1 MERHRMAEH
10 TRYERLYGL
19 FLAYAALLALFGLI
33 MDTPVN
39 ILRGLST
46 IILTEDA
53 LITDYVLIAGPGAAL
68 VNSAL
73 VTAISTLILRRSG
86 EPFNGFSPVVVGLM
100 SGFSLFGKNFVNI
113 WPILLGTFLYAKSR
127 REPVGK
133 YAPVGLLAT
142 ALAPVVSYIALDNG
156 WGTPLAGGLVGILIG
171 FIMPPLSAYTYKIQN
186 GMNLYNVGFAC
197 GLVAFIL
204 VPLMGSMGATPATR
218 YHWATGYDLTFGIA
232 LGLLCVACCLA
243 GLFCTKHPLWATW
256 AGYRRLL
263 QDSGRAPSDFL
274 RMFGAGP
281 VLLNTGINGLISMA
295 FILCSGGD
303 LNGPTVGGILTIM
316 GFSAFGKHAFNII
329 PVMAGVFLGGLVMH
343 WSLSDS
349 AVQLACLFCTTLAPI
364 SGYFGWPFG
373 VLAGFLHSSVV
384 LYTGTPV
391 AGMNLY
397 NNGFSGG
404 LVAIVLYPVIIAVVR
419 HRKPTLVDQDY
430 FDPLEHDEPV
440 VPPVPTPSQRRRTCD
455 PGPSPRRILLSMP
468 IPAEAS
474 PRRETPPPFVVFQAN
489 CSLISVFPASIPS
502 SRVFFL
508 VLKHNSVLNICPLPF
523 FFSSRHLFHFFF
535 RFIFLTLP

>member
-1 MERHRMAEH
+1 MTEH

-33 MDTPVN
+33 LDTPSG
-39 ILRGLST
+39 ILHGLST

-142 ALAPVVSYIALDNG
+142 ALSPVVSYIALDNG
-156 WGTPLAGGLVGILIG
+156 WGTPLAGCLVGVLIG

-232 LGLLCVACCLA
+232 LGLLCAACCLA
-243 GLFCTKHPLWATW
+243 GLFL
-256 AGYRRLL
+256 
-263 QDSGRAPSDFL
+263 
-274 RMFGAGP
+274 
-281 VLLNTGINGLISMA
+281 
-295 FILCSGGD
+295 
-303 LNGPTVGGILTIM
+303 
-316 GFSAFGKHAFNII
+316 
-329 PVMAGVFLGGLVMH
+329 
-343 WSLSDS
+343 
-349 AVQLACLFCTTLAPI
+349 
-364 SGYFGWPFG
+364 
-373 VLAGFLHSSVV
+373 
-384 LYTGTPV
+384 
-391 AGMNLY
+391 
-397 NNGFSGG
+397 
-404 LVAIVLYPVIIAVVR
+404 
-419 HRKPTLVDQDY
+419 
-430 FDPLEHDEPV
+430 
-440 VPPVPTPSQRRRTCD
+440 
-455 PGPSPRRILLSMP
+455 
-468 IPAEAS
+468 
-474 PRRETPPPFVVFQAN
+474 
-489 CSLISVFPASIPS
+489 SLIHISEPT
-502 SRVFFL
+502 
-508 VLKHNSVLNICPLPF
+508 
-523 FFSSRHLFHFFF
+523 RH
-535 RFIFLTLP
+535 

>member
-1 MERHRMAEH
+1 
-10 TRYERLYGL
+10 
-19 FLAYAALLALFGLI
+19 
-33 MDTPVN
+33 
-39 ILRGLST
+39 
-46 IILTEDA
+46 
-53 LITDYVLIAGPGAAL
+53 
-68 VNSAL
+68 
-73 VTAISTLILRRSG
+73 
-86 EPFNGFSPVVVGLM
+86 
-100 SGFSLFGKNFVNI
+100 
-113 WPILLGTFLYAKSR
+113 
-127 REPVGK
+127 
-133 YAPVGLLAT
+133 
-142 ALAPVVSYIALDNG
+142 
-156 WGTPLAGGLVGILIG
+156 
-171 FIMPPLSAYTYKIQN
+171 
-186 GMNLYNVGFAC
+186 
-197 GLVAFIL
+197 
-204 VPLMGSMGATPATR
+204 MGSMGATPATR

-263 QDSGRAPSDFL
+263 QDSGRAPSVFL

-440 VPPVPTPSQRRRTCD
+440 VPPVPHAITEEED
-455 PGPSPRRILLSMP
+455 L
-468 IPAEAS
+468 
-474 PRRETPPPFVVFQAN
+474 
-489 CSLISVFPASIPS
+489 
-502 SRVFFL
+502 
-508 VLKHNSVLNICPLPF
+508 
-523 FFSSRHLFHFFF
+523 
-535 RFIFLTLP
+535 

>member
-1 MERHRMAEH
+1 MAEH

-156 WGTPLAGGLVGILIG
+156 WGNPLAGGLVGILIG

-204 VPLMGSMGATPATR
+204 VPLMGSMGATPTTQ
-218 YHWATGYDLTFGIA
+218 YHWAEGYDLAFGVA
-232 LGLLCVACCLA
+232 LGLLCAACCIA
-243 GLFCTKHPLWATW
+243 GLFCT
-256 AGYRRLL
+256 
-263 QDSGRAPSDFL
+263 GRPAS
-274 RMFGAGP
+274 
-281 VLLNTGINGLISMA
+281 
-295 FILCSGGD
+295 
-303 LNGPTVGGILTIM
+303 
-316 GFSAFGKHAFNII
+316 H
-329 PVMAGVFLGGLVMH
+329 LGGLPPPPPGQRPGAQR
-343 WSLSDS
+343 LPSDVRRRS
-349 AVQLACLFCTTLAPI
+349 CAAQHRDQRPDQHGFHPVQRRGSERPHCGRHPRHHGLLGLWQARLQH
-364 SGYFGWPFG
+364 
-373 VLAGFLHSSVV
+373 HSSHGRRVPGRAGDALVSQRLRGPAGLPV
-384 LYTGTPV
+384 LHHTGPNLRLFWLAFRR
-391 AGMNLY
+391 AGRVSPLLRGAVHRHPGGRY
-397 NNGFSGG
+397 ESVQQRLLRRSGG
-404 LVAIVLYPVIIAVVR
+404 HRPLPR
-419 HRKPTLVDQDY
+419 HHRRC
-430 FDPLEHDEPV
+430 
-440 VPPVPTPSQRRRTCD
+440 PPPQAHSGGPRLLRSPWSTTSPWSRRSPTPSQRRRTCD

-489 CSLISVFPASIPS
+489 CSLIFDFPASIPS

-523 FFSSRHLFHFFF
+523 FFSSRHLSFFF
-535 RFIFLTLP
+535 PSFFLP

>member
-1 MERHRMAEH
+1 M
-10 TRYERLYGL
+10 
-19 FLAYAALLALFGLI
+19 
-33 MDTPVN
+33 
-39 ILRGLST
+39 
-46 IILTEDA
+46 
-53 LITDYVLIAGPGAAL
+53 
-68 VNSAL
+68 
-73 VTAISTLILRRSG
+73 
-86 EPFNGFSPVVVGLM
+86 
-100 SGFSLFGKNFVNI
+100 
-113 WPILLGTFLYAKSR
+113 
-127 REPVGK
+127 GK

-404 LVAIVLYPVIIAVVR
+404 LVAIVLYPIIIAIVR

-440 VPPVPTPSQRRRTCD
+440 TPPVPHAITEEED
-455 PGPSPRRILLSMP
+455 L
-468 IPAEAS
+468 
-474 PRRETPPPFVVFQAN
+474 
-489 CSLISVFPASIPS
+489 
-502 SRVFFL
+502 
-508 VLKHNSVLNICPLPF
+508 
-523 FFSSRHLFHFFF
+523 
-535 RFIFLTLP
+535 

>member
-1 MERHRMAEH
+1 LEERELLR
-10 TRYERLYGL
+10 RLR
-19 FLAYAALLALFGLI
+19 
-33 MDTPVN
+33 
-39 ILRGLST
+39 RG
-46 IILTEDA
+46 D
-53 LITDYVLIAGPGAAL
+53 P
-68 VNSAL
+68 SAL
-73 VTAISTLILRRSG
+73 
-86 EPFNGFSPVVVGLM
+86 EELM
-100 SGFSLFGKNFVNI
+100 D
-113 WPILLGTFLYAKSR
+113 R
-127 REPVGK
+127 
-133 YAPVGLLAT
+133 
-142 ALAPVVSYIALDNG
+142 D
-156 WGTPLAGGLVGILIG
+156 
-171 FIMPPLSAYTYKIQN
+171 M
-186 GMNLYNVGFAC
+186 GFAC

-204 VPLMGSMGATPATR
+204 VPLMGSMGATPTTQ
-218 YHWATGYDLTFGIA
+218 YHWAEGYDLAFGVA
-232 LGLLCVACCLA
+232 LGLLCAACCIA
-243 GLFCTKHPLWATW
+243 GLFCTGRPLWATW

-404 LVAIVLYPVIIAVVR
+404 LVAIVLYPIIIAVVR

-440 VPPVPTPSQRRRTCD
+440 TPPVPHAITEEED
-455 PGPSPRRILLSMP
+455 L
-468 IPAEAS
+468 
-474 PRRETPPPFVVFQAN
+474 
-489 CSLISVFPASIPS
+489 
-502 SRVFFL
+502 
-508 VLKHNSVLNICPLPF
+508 
-523 FFSSRHLFHFFF
+523 
-535 RFIFLTLP
+535 

>member
-113 WPILLGTFLYAKSR
+113 WPILLGPFLYAKSR

-440 VPPVPTPSQRRRTCD
+440 VPPVPHAITEEED
-455 PGPSPRRILLSMP
+455 L
-468 IPAEAS
+468 
-474 PRRETPPPFVVFQAN
+474 
-489 CSLISVFPASIPS
+489 
-502 SRVFFL
+502 
-508 VLKHNSVLNICPLPF
+508 
-523 FFSSRHLFHFFF
+523 
-535 RFIFLTLP
+535 